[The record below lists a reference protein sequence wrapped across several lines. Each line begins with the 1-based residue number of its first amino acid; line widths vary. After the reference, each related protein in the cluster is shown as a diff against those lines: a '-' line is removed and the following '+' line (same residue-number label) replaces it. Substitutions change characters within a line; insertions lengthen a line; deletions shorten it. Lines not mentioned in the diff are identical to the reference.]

1 MKKFVVLF
9 LLFISSAL
17 AQIGQPTQVLLDQ
30 LNTYDIQKLISG
42 YVADGRF
49 TFNIEERGGV
59 VYKITGSGLLDDK
72 NIPFSADLIA
82 AATGYGSNIAE
93 PIKQFFAD
101 RIGELADKGET
112 PLAVEQ
118 YTLTV
123 NVTGVKPY
131 KLDMT
136 LALSEIPTEAFPVSP
151 YVLGATDAKYVI
163 REFSDFQC
171 PYCSRFVEGAFPAI
185 KEQLLSRG
193 DVRFEFHHF
202 PLVSIHPNAQPA
214 AEAMECV
221 VAENPDGFWIYHDA
235 LFARQAAWQ
244 ALPDAGAYFVRLAQD
259 VGLITNGLEACIK
272 NRAYA
277 QNVVTAYEAGVKLGI
292 GGTPTVF
299 VNGFKVG
306 DYTQVAN
313 YLALIDLIDKFS
325 KE

>member
-1 MKKFVVLF
+1 MKKLVVL
-9 LLFISSAL
+9 LLLISSSAL

-30 LNTYDIQKLISG
+30 LSAYDIQKLISG

-49 TFNIEERGGV
+49 TFNVEERSGV

-72 NIPFSADLIA
+72 TIPFSADLIA
-82 AATGYGSNIAE
+82 VGTGYGANIAE
-93 PIKQFFAD
+93 PVKQFFSE
-101 RIGELADKGET
+101 RIGELADKGQT

-123 NVTGVKPY
+123 DVTGIKPY
-131 KLDMT
+131 KLKMT
-136 LALSEIPTEAFPVSP
+136 LALSEIPAEAFPVSP
-151 YVLGATDAKYVI
+151 HTLGTDDAKYVI

-171 PYCSRFVEGAFPAI
+171 PYCARFVDGPFKNI
-185 KEQLLSRG
+185 KEQLLNRS

-214 AEAMECV
+214 AEATECV
-221 VAENPDGFWIYHDA
+221 VAENPDGFWTYHDA

-244 ALPDAGAYFVRLAQD
+244 GLPDASSYFVRLAQD
-259 VGLITNGLEACIK
+259 VGLKTDNLEACIK

-277 QNVVTAYEAGVKLGI
+277 QNVVSAYEAGVNLGI

-299 VNGFKVG
+299 INGFKVG
-306 DYTQVAN
+306 DFTQVAN
-313 YLALIDLIDKFS
+313 YLTLIDLIDKFNQ
-325 KE
+325 